1 MTWIVF
7 FAKSVKRVGFLKN
20 RIGVIQRGKLELNE
34 LEQTV
39 SFAGRE
45 LYFTNREFRILHLF
59 FQYPGQVFSKGQI
72 YRYAAGEREKDDL
85 HTVEISISRIRK
97 KLRECASEEMIVTVH
112 GRGYKWK
119 KEIETYF
126 YEC

>member
-7 FAKSVKRVGFLKN
+7 FAKSGKRVGFLKN

-59 FQYPGQVFSKGQI
+59 FNIPVRSSVKGKFIGMLPGKERKMI
-72 YRYAAGEREKDDL
+72 YIQWKLVSREFGKNCGNAPQ
-85 HTVEISISRIRK
+85 K
-97 KLRECASEEMIVTVH
+97 K
-112 GRGYKWK
+112 
-119 KEIETYF
+119 
-126 YEC
+126 